1 MYRRFALWLCVLV
14 VCHGVGC
21 SKPRPNIVVIV
32 IDTLRPDRLGAY
44 GNGRG
49 LTPFLDS
56 LAARAVV
63 FRNAYAQTSW
73 TNASI
78 ASLFTSRY
86 QSQHHVTS
94 FQAPLSDHEQTIGEI
109 LKGNGYATGGF
120 VANILLLGRL
130 GFAQG
135 FDEYKALTRTEKDFL
150 GRDMYIK
157 ERAGR
162 INSEALRWLDQRQPG
177 AAQPGP
183 VFLYLHYMEPH
194 NPYDPPAA
202 ILQRILAG
210 RPIPDIPAI
219 NDRMR
224 LPNFGTFADDFVR
237 DVQDLYDAE
246 VSSIDADLR
255 VLFDELG
262 RRKILDNAIVI
273 ITADHGEEFREHGL
287 MGHHQTLFEEVV
299 RVPLMMLVPGRT
311 QRHDVTAL
319 VSLVDVAPTILDLLG
334 VPLPDG
340 FAGRSLRPLLDG
352 RDSGELTGTV
362 FTELIKEGTQRARPH
377 ERAVIEAERKLITD
391 INGENEFYDLRTDA
405 AETNPAALN
414 EPARAAL
421 IDALTKFKEHGNP
434 APARDPSTVTDPD
447 TRERMRQLG
456 YTDN

>member
-14 VCHGVGC
+14 ACHGVGC
-21 SKPRPNIVVIV
+21 TKARPNIVVVV

-44 GNGRG
+44 GNSRG

-56 LAARAVV
+56 LAARGVV

-94 FQAPLSDHEQTIGEI
+94 FQAALSDQEQTLGEV
-109 LKGNGYATGGF
+109 LKANGYATGGF
-120 VANILLLGRL
+120 VANILLLSRL

-135 FDEYKALTRTEKDFL
+135 FDEYKAFTRTEKDFL
-150 GRDMYIK
+150 GRDLYIK
-157 ERAGR
+157 ERAQK
-162 INSEALRWLDQRQPG
+162 INSEALHWLDQREK
-177 AAQPGP
+177 AADKSAP

-202 ILQRILAG
+202 TLERLLAG
-210 RPIPDIPAI
+210 RPKPDIAAV

-224 LPNFGTFADDFVR
+224 LPNIGTFTDELVR

-246 VSSIDADLR
+246 VSSVDADIR

-262 RRKILDNAIVI
+262 RRKILDDCIVV

-299 RVPLMMLVPGRT
+299 RVPLIMLLP
-311 QRHDVTAL
+311 QRSERSDVTGL
-319 VSLVDVAPTILDLLG
+319 VSLVDIAPTLLDLLG
-334 VPLPDG
+334 LPIPDA
-340 FAGRSLRPLLDG
+340 FAGHSLRPWFDQ
-352 RDSGELTGTV
+352 RDSGHIGGTV

-377 ERAVIEAERKLITD
+377 ERAVIQADRKLISD
-391 INGENEFYDLRTDA
+391 VDGKKEFYDLRTDP
-405 AETNPAALN
+405 AETNAAALA
-414 EPARAAL
+414 EPARATL
-421 IDALTKFKEHGNP
+421 VETLTKFQEQGRP
-434 APARDPSTVTDPD
+434 APTRSAADTADPD

-456 YTDN
+456 YSE